1 MSQSY
6 NKMTINSQLINLIG
20 AAAIA
25 ISDSIKNAAEETTG
39 NTASF
44 PAALVII
51 DRYPTITVDLLG
63 EYLQLSQSGAA
74 RLVER
79 LVDQNLVER
88 HQGNDRRF
96 VHLRLTLA
104 GKVMVEEIQQ
114 AKVKAVSNLLKPL
127 TVQEQQQLLSL
138 LSKMAGQYSSA
149 EVIEEYICRF
159 CDIDKCPLNACK
171 ERVEAWQ
178 EKG

>member
-1 MSQSY
+1 M
-6 NKMTINSQLINLIG
+6 NLQLINLIG
-20 AAAIA
+20 ASAIA
-25 ISDSIKNAAEETTG
+25 ISDSIQNAAEETTR

-63 EYLQLSQSGAA
+63 QYLQLSQSGAA

-114 AKVKAVSNLLKPL
+114 AKVEAVSNLLKPL
-127 TVQEQQQLLSL
+127 TTQEQQLLLSL
-138 LSKMAGQYSSA
+138 LSKMAGQYSST
-149 EVIEEYICRF
+149 EVVEEYICRF
-159 CDIDKCPLNACK
+159 CDIDECPLLVCK
-171 ERVEAWQ
+171 QKIETWQ